1 MIHSNVTIH
10 VVTYT
15 ALVEAA
21 RCLKAVMATRQGAK
35 MILTANGNQAV
46 ADYFHWIAANFP
58 DVKVRV
64 NRENQGFIFPTN
76 EAFRECDTEFF
87 AVINDDA
94 VPPPQWLSM
103 MKAKFTDSKMAV
115 VGAKGGCTTLDP
127 NFVGHKG
134 NQLDYIEFSCAMIRC
149 ELMTTPLFSPYL
161 KFAYGEDADL
171 CLRVRERGLLIAQAD
186 FAIEH
191 NRNTTSRKVPGIRHI
206 MADNFAT
213 CRKRWGYYLKHRKFE
228 NQCASPS

>member
-1 MIHSNVTIH
+1 MIHSDVTIH

-15 ALVEAA
+15 ALAEAA

-35 MILTANGNQAV
+35 LILTANGNPAV
-46 ADYFHWIAANFP
+46 ADYFHWLGASFP

-64 NRENQGFIFPTN
+64 NQKNEGFIYPTN
-76 EAFRECDTEFF
+76 EAFAECSTDFF

-94 VPPPQWLSM
+94 VPPANWLSM

-127 NFVGHKG
+127 NFVGHRG
-134 NQLDYIEFSCAMIRC
+134 NQLDYIEFSAAMMRR
-149 ELMTTPLFSPYL
+149 ELMTTPLLSDYL

-171 CLRVRERGLLIAQAD
+171 CLRVRERGLKIAQAD
-186 FAIEH
+186 FTIEH
-191 NRNTTSRKVPGIRHI
+191 NRNTTSRKIPGIRAI
-206 MADNFAT
+206 MEKNFEV
-213 CRKRWGYYLKHRKFE
+213 CRKRWGFYLKHRKFE
-228 NQCASPS
+228 HELLTQ